1 MTIFCRFF
9 LSRGTKKL
17 RRRTLLCLKKVLVS
31 NFFCRSFYVPQ
42 YRKTS
47 LRNVSVLCFRKIP
60 FEKKLVDKMGGGWGA
75 REYHGFLSKLIFLS
89 APKKCV
95 AEPFSVSLK
104 LCGKKFY
111 A

>member
-1 MTIFCRFF
+1 M
-9 LSRGTKKL
+9 
-17 RRRTLLCLKKVLVS
+17 
-31 NFFCRSFYVPQ
+31 
-42 YRKTS
+42 
-47 LRNVSVLCFRKIP
+47 LCFRKIP

-95 AEPFSVSLK
+95 AEPFSVSLN
-104 LCGKKFY
+104 LCSEEFF